1 MKSGVVARTI
11 HRLYSS
17 LIQWDIYAL
26 HNGVVNEKLPPIST
40 GFTTLFQVLP
50 LVISHDAKL
59 MTVWPMKN
67 RAAVFGCPTTSV
79 ISGALLEKRPKSS
92 QSATHASHVSFL
104 CIGLSVDPTATTSI
118 EI

>member
-59 MTVWPMKN
+59 MPVWPMKN
-67 RAAVFGCPTTSV
+67 RATVFGCPTTTNKNKTQK
-79 ISGALLEKRPKSS
+79 EKKPKTT
-92 QSATHASHVSFL
+92 QSATHASPVIFL
-104 CIGLSVDPTATTSI
+104 CIRLSLD
-118 EI
+118 